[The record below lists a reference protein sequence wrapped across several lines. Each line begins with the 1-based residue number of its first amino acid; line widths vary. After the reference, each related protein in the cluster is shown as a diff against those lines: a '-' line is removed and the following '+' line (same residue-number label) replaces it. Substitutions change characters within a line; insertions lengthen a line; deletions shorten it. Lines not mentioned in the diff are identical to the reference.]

1 MIRVEVQLW
10 LNRFLA
16 VRIPPSIMDKLNDYV
31 ENTGT
36 TKTEVIVGALAQ
48 YLDCTQDLSMPK
60 RMADMER
67 KVAELEELVKAK

>member
-1 MIRVEVQLW
+1 ME
-10 LNRFLA
+10 
-16 VRIPPSIMDKLNDYV
+16 KLNDYV

-60 RMADMER
+60 RMAVVER
-67 KVAELEELVKAK
+67 RMIPNPV

>member
-1 MIRVEVQLW
+1 MAKSPIS
-10 LNRFLA
+10 
-16 VRIPPSIMDKLNDYV
+16 VRIPRPIMEKLNDYV
-31 ENTGT
+31 ESTGT

-60 RMADMER
+60 RMAEMER

>member
-1 MIRVEVQLW
+1 MNKSPIS
-10 LNRFLA
+10 
-16 VRIPPSIMDKLNDYV
+16 VRISPSLLEKLNDYV
-31 ENTGT
+31 ESTGT

-60 RMADMER
+60 RMAEMER

>member
-16 VRIPPSIMDKLNDYV
+16 VRIPPSIMEKLNDYV

-60 RMADMER
+60 RMAEMER